1 MSAADLPALVVY
13 AADGQAVTFG
23 RGTLPQVTVT
33 MRHVADAFTASIADG
48 RSVLAGYPV
57 DETDLTCLMNEMRR
71 AGGLEQCDQCG
82 QWGET
87 GALCEECATH
97 VLTEQERWDARQERL
112 IERRDDF
119 ASNWE

>member
-71 AGGLEQCDQCG
+71 AGGLDRCDQCG

-87 GALCEECATH
+87 GALCEECAAH
-97 VLTEQERWDARQERL
+97 VLTEQERYDVRLEKALDRAEQWDA
-112 IERRDDF
+112 
-119 ASNWE
+119 S

>member
-1 MSAADLPALVVY
+1 MSAANLPALVVY
-13 AADGQAVTFG
+13 AADGQNVSFG

-97 VLTEQERWDARQERL
+97 VLTEQERHDIRAEKRAERAA
-112 IERRDDF
+112 DF
-119 ASNWE
+119 DSNWS